1 MNLRNLVVVAGVFL
15 IKALL
20 SSHPHSGQGTP
31 PMFGDYEAQRH
42 WMEVTVNL
50 PVSEWYHNTT
60 KNDLQYWGLDYPPLT
75 AYHSWIM
82 GQAAL
87 RVDPGF
93 VALHE
98 SRGREDE
105 AHRTFMRSS
114 VLVADL
120 LVWIPSVAIFAK
132 VFNGH
137 NDNDATAS
145 MAFILLYP
153 GLMLVDNGHFQYN
166 NVSLGFFILAVALL
180 AKHMIV
186 FGSIFFCLALNY
198 KQMELY
204 HALPFFFYL
213 LGLCWKERSLGKLVA
228 IAATVVATMVVV
240 WLPFLSSVDSALQ
253 VVHRIFPFAR
263 GVFEDKVANFWCTL
277 NILVKIK
284 TLLPISTMATASLA
298 TTFAL
303 SMVSNLHLFS
313 KPTISNFLVSL
324 VNTSIVFY
332 LFSFQVHEK
341 SILLVAIPVGL
352 FACGAGRFNEGGSC
366 FGRYSSILSV
376 WFMVISTFSM
386 FPLLVRDGLALPAV
400 SLTVF
405 YVFGCASTGFLDP
418 VVGVLQASSVTAGLR
433 RSPRNLVQPV
443 EKPDWR
449 DDVVLNTFVA
459 SMFGCV
465 GLIVAFF
472 AATPPPSLPDLYPV
486 LISAYSAMHFMCFLI
501 YFHYIQIKAGSEVTV
516 EKKTN

>member
-1 MNLRNLVVVAGVFL
+1 MSLRNLVVVAGVFV
-15 IKALL
+15 IKGLL

-87 RVDPGF
+87 RVNPGF
-93 VALHE
+93 VELHE

-120 LVWIPSVAIFAK
+120 LVWIPAVAMFAQ
-132 VFNGH
+132 VLNGRSA
-137 NDNDATAS
+137 NDATATL
-145 MAFILLYP
+145 AFILLYP
-153 GLMLVDNGHFQYN
+153 GLMLIDNGHFQYN
-166 NVSLGFFILAVALL
+166 NVSLGLFVLAVALL
-180 AKHMIV
+180 ARNMTV
-186 FGSIFFCLALNY
+186 LGSISFCLALNY

-213 LGLCWKERSLGKLVA
+213 LGLCWRERSPGKLVA
-228 IAATVVATMVVV
+228 IAATVVTTMVVV
-240 WLPFLSSVDSALQ
+240 WLPFLSSVESAVQ

-284 TLLPISTMATASLA
+284 TLLPVSTMAAASLA

-303 SMVSNLHLFS
+303 SLVSNLHLFA
-313 KPTISNFLVSL
+313 KPTTGNFLISL
-324 VNTSIVFY
+324 VNTSTVFY

-352 FACGAGRFNEGGSC
+352 FACGAGRFNEEGSR
-366 FGRYSSILSV
+366 FGRHSSIVSV
-376 WFMVISTFSM
+376 WFMVMSTFSM
-386 FPLLVRDGLALPAV
+386 FPLLARDGLGLPAV

-418 VVGVLQASSVTAGLR
+418 VAGVLQASSVGPALR

-449 DDVVLNTFVA
+449 DDVVYNTFVV
-459 SMFGCV
+459 SLLGCV
-465 GLIVAFF
+465 GLVVASYTI
-472 AATPPPSLPDLYPV
+472 TPPPSLPDLYPV
-486 LISAYSAMHFMCFLI
+486 LISAYSAMHFMCFML
-501 YFHYIQIKAGSEVTV
+501 YFHYIQITANPEVTV

>member
-75 AYHSWIM
+75 AYHSWLM

-87 RVDPGF
+87 RVNPDF

-114 VLVADL
+114 VLVADI
-120 LVWIPSVAIFAK
+120 LVWIPAVAIFAQ

-137 NDNDATAS
+137 NVNDASATT
-145 MAFILLYP
+145 AFILLYP
-153 GLMLVDNGHFQYN
+153 GLMLIDNGHFQYN
-166 NVSLGFFILAVALL
+166 NVSLGFFVLAVALL
-180 AKHMIV
+180 AKHMNV
-186 FGSIFFCLALNY
+186 LGSIFFCLALNY

-204 HALPFFFYL
+204 HAFPFFFYL
-213 LGLCWKERSLGKLVA
+213 LGLCWKERSLGKLVV
-228 IAATVVATMVVV
+228 IAVTVVATMVVV
-240 WLPFLSSVDSALQ
+240 WLPFLSSVESALQ

-284 TLLPISTMATASLA
+284 TLLPTSTMATASLA
-298 TTFAL
+298 ITFAL

-313 KPTISNFLVSL
+313 KPTISNFLLSL

-341 SILLVAIPVGL
+341 SILLAAIPVGL
-352 FACGAGRFNEGGSC
+352 FACGAGRFNEGGGR
-366 FGRYSSILSV
+366 FGRHSSILSV

-418 VVGVLQASSVTAGLR
+418 VAGALQASSVTAGLR

-449 DDVVLNTFVA
+449 DDVVYNTFVV
-459 SMFGCV
+459 SLLGCV
-465 GLIVAFF
+465 GLIVAYFTV
-472 AATPPPSLPDLYPV
+472 TPPPSLPDLYPV

-501 YFHYIQIKAGSEVTV
+501 YFHYIQISAVPEVTV